1 MSKSDY
7 IQYKKISNQL
17 LEVKKL
23 DPVLDSQ
30 DYTNFKQYYLESNVS
45 NTKITKNNLPLPGYR
60 KVFDMSKKIE
70 HCPIHNFTMCNDT
83 NRRDNRQNLINIL
96 NTNHR
101 TESYYLRT
109 DKYPVNSQRIKQM
122 TSIN

>member
-1 MSKSDY
+1 MSQSDY

-17 LEVKKL
+17 LEVSKL
-23 DPVLDSQ
+23 DPILDSR

-45 NTKITKNNLPLPGYR
+45 NTKITNNNLPLTGYTN
-60 KVFDMSKKIE
+60 VFGMSKKIT
-70 HCPIHNFTMCNDT
+70 HCPIHNFTMCNNT
-83 NRRDNRQNLINIL
+83 NSRDNRQNLINIL

-109 DKYPVNSQRIKQM
+109 DKYPVNSQRIKQI

>member
-1 MSKSDY
+1 MEYIMSQSDY

-23 DPVLDSQ
+23 NPVLDSQ
-30 DYTNFKQYYLESNVS
+30 DYTNFMQYYLESNVS

-70 HCPIHNFTMCNDT
+70 HCPIHNFIMCNDT
-83 NRRDNRQNLINIL
+83 NTRWNRQNLNNNLI
-96 NTNHR
+96 TNYR
-101 TESYYLRT
+101 IEL
-109 DKYPVNSQRIKQM
+109 YPVNAQRIKQI
-122 TSIN
+122 TSLYH